1 MKAIRY
7 SFSIPNYLAVRAADK
22 LPLPILDSGR
32 IPGLSEIE
40 ADPQSLPGPEWLR
53 LKPRLCGVCGSDISM
68 LKNTSSPAMSP
79 FVSFPVVPGHEIVA
93 DVAEVGA
100 AAGEIAVGQRVV
112 VNPLISC
119 EMRGLAPCRSC
130 ASGQPG
136 LCTSAAEGKLAPGM
150 LLGFCRDLP
159 GGWSEELVAHRSQVF
174 PVPEALS
181 DSTAVLV
188 EPFSVAVHAVLK
200 APPPPESKV
209 LIVGAGSIGLLVL
222 AALRLLGNRAHV
234 TVLARHP
241 IQEAMA
247 RRLGADVV
255 LRGKRAGDAAM
266 QVTGAK
272 RYKPIKGKPVYAG
285 GFDWVFDAVGS
296 ARSVDESLRVAGPHG
311 RVVLVGCA
319 GELPRVDFSF
329 VWARELEITGCYV
342 YGKEPSHE
350 GAHTFEVAMRL
361 LAERPDLPLGD
372 LVTHTVPL
380 ANWREAMQLSLQ
392 RGQHGAI
399 KVVFDCGAAG
409 RWPLAASC

>member
-7 SFSIPNYLAVRAADK
+7 NFSIPNYLAVRAADK
-22 LPLPILDSGR
+22 LPLPILESGR
-32 IPGLSEIE
+32 IPGLTEIE
-40 ADPQSLPGPEWLR
+40 TEPQPLPGPEWLR

-68 LKNTSSPAMSP
+68 LKNTTSPAMLP
-79 FVSFPVVPGHEIVA
+79 FSSFPAVPGHEIVA
-93 DVAEVGA
+93 DVTEVGA
-100 AAGEIAVGQRVV
+100 AAGMTPVGERVV

-119 EMRGLAPCRSC
+119 EMRGLVPCRSC
-130 ASGQPG
+130 ASGEPG
-136 LCTSAAEGKLAPGM
+136 LCTSSAEGKLAPGM

-159 GGWSEELVAHRSQVF
+159 GGWSEELVVHRSQAF
-174 PVPEALS
+174 PVPDALS
-181 DSTAVLV
+181 DATAVLV

-200 APPPPESKV
+200 APPPAESKV

-222 AALRLLGNRAHV
+222 AALRLLGNKAHV

-241 IQEAMA
+241 VQEEMA
-247 RRLGADVV
+247 RRFGADVV
-255 LRGKRAGDAAM
+255 LRGTGAGDAAT

-319 GELPRVDFSF
+319 GEVSHLDLSF
-329 VWARELEITGCYV
+329 VWARELQITGCYV

-361 LAERPDLPLGD
+361 LADHPDLPLGD

-380 ANWREAMQLSLQ
+380 ANWREAMRLSLQ

-399 KVVFDCGAAG
+399 KVVFDCRAG
-409 RWPLAASC
+409 SR

>member
-1 MKAIRY
+1 MRAIRY
-7 SFSIPNYLAVRAADK
+7 NFSIPNYLAVRAADR
-22 LPLPILDSGR
+22 LPLPILESGR

-40 ADPQSLPGPEWLR
+40 MGSQPLPGPEWLR
-53 LKPRLCGVCGSDISM
+53 LKPRLCGVCGSDIAT
-68 LKNTSSPAMSP
+68 LKNTMSPATLP
-79 FVSFPVVPGHEIVA
+79 FVSFPLVPGHEIVA
-93 DVAEVGA
+93 DVTEVGG
-100 AAGEIAVGQRVV
+100 AAGTTPVGERVV

-119 EMRGLAPCRSC
+119 EMRGLVPCHSC
-130 ASGQPG
+130 ASGEPG
-136 LCTSAAEGKLAPGM
+136 VCTSMAEGKLAPGM

-159 GGWSEELVAHRSQVF
+159 GGWSEELVVHRSQVF

-181 DSTAVLV
+181 DATAVLV

-200 APPPPESKV
+200 APPPAESKV

-222 AALRLLGNRAHV
+222 AALRLLGNKAHV

-241 IQEAMA
+241 IQEEMA
-247 RRLGADVV
+247 RRFGADVV
-255 LRGKRAGDAAM
+255 LRGTGAGEAAT

-311 RVVLVGCA
+311 RVVMVGCA
-319 GELPRVDFSF
+319 GELRHLDLSF
-329 VWARELEITGCYV
+329 VWMRELQITGCYV

-361 LAERPDLPLGD
+361 LADRTEFPLGD

-380 ANWREAMQLSLQ
+380 ANWREAMRLSLQ

-399 KVVFDCGAAG
+399 KVVFDCRADS
-409 RWPLAASC
+409 R

>member
-7 SFSIPNYLAVRAADK
+7 NFSIPNFLAVRAADL

-40 ADPQSLPGPEWLR
+40 APPRELPGPEWVR

-93 DVAEVGA
+93 DVAEVGK
-100 AAGEIAVGQRVV
+100 AAGNVAVGQRVV
-112 VNPLISC
+112 VNPVISC
-119 EMRGLAPCRSC
+119 EMRGLVPCRSC

-159 GGWSEELVAHRSQVF
+159 GGWSEEMIVHRSQVIA
-174 PVPEALS
+174 VPEALS
-181 DSTAVLV
+181 DATAVLV

-200 APPPPESKV
+200 APPEPESKV

-222 AALRLLGNRAHV
+222 AALRLLGNTAHV

-241 IQEAMA
+241 IQEEMA
-247 RRLGADVV
+247 RRFGADVV
-255 LRGKRAGDAAM
+255 LRGTGAGDAAT

-285 GFDWVFDAVGS
+285 GFDWVYDAVGS

-319 GELPRVDFSF
+319 GELPHLDLSF
-329 VWARELEITGCYV
+329 VWARELQITGCYV
-342 YGKEPSHE
+342 YGQEPSCE

-361 LAERPDLPLGD
+361 LSERPDFPLGD

-380 ANWREAMQLSLQ
+380 ADWREAMRLSLQ
-392 RGQHGAI
+392 RGHHGAI
-399 KVVFDCGAAG
+399 KVVFDCRAA
-409 RWPLAASC
+409 

>member
-7 SFSIPNYLAVRAADK
+7 NFSIPNYLAVRAADR

-40 ADPQSLPGPEWLR
+40 AEPKPLPGPEWLR
-53 LKPRLCGVCGSDISM
+53 LKPRLCGICGTDISM
-68 LKNTSSPAMSP
+68 LKNTNSPAMLP
-79 FVSFPVVPGHEIVA
+79 FVSFPLVPGHEIVA
-93 DVAEVGA
+93 DVVEVGA
-100 AAGEIAVGQRVV
+100 AAGMTPVGERVV

-130 ASGQPG
+130 ASGEPG
-136 LCTSAAEGKLAPGM
+136 LCTSSAEGKLAPGM
-150 LLGFCRDLP
+150 LLGFCRDVP
-159 GGWSEELVAHRSQVF
+159 GGWAEEMVVHRSQMF
-174 PVPEALS
+174 PVPDALS
-181 DSTAVLV
+181 DTTAVLV
-188 EPFSVAVHAVLK
+188 EPFSVAVHAMLK

-222 AALRLLGNRAHV
+222 AALRLLGNKAHV

-241 IQEAMA
+241 IQEEMA
-247 RRLGADVV
+247 ERFGANVV
-255 LRGKRAGDAAM
+255 LRGTGAGDAAT

-296 ARSVDESLRVAGPHG
+296 PRSVDESLRVAGPHG

-319 GELPRVDFSF
+319 GEVPRLDLSS
-329 VWARELEITGCYV
+329 VWMRELQITGCYV

-361 LAERPDLPLGD
+361 LADHPEFSLGD

-380 ANWREAMQLSLQ
+380 ANWREAMRISLQ
-392 RGQHGAI
+392 RGHHAAI
-399 KVVFDCGAAG
+399 KVVFNCRAG
-409 RWPLAASC
+409 RADSR

>member
-7 SFSIPNYLAVRAADK
+7 NFSIPNFLAVRAADR

-40 ADPQSLPGPEWLR
+40 IGSLPLPGPEWLR

-93 DVAEVGA
+93 DVVEVGA
-100 AAGEIAVGQRVV
+100 AAGGVQVGERVV

-119 EMRGLAPCRSC
+119 EMRGLVPCRPC
-130 ASGQPG
+130 ASGEPG

-150 LLGFCRDLP
+150 LLGFCRDVP
-159 GGWSEELVAHRSQVF
+159 GGWAEEMVAHRSQIF
-174 PVPEALS
+174 AVPEALP
-181 DSTAVLV
+181 DPVAVLV

-222 AALRLLGNRAHV
+222 AALRLLGNKAHV

-241 IQEAMA
+241 VQEEMA
-247 RRLGADVV
+247 RKFGANVI
-255 LRGKRAGDAAM
+255 LRGTGAGDAAT

-319 GELPRVDFSF
+319 GELPHLDLSF
-329 VWARELEITGCYV
+329 VWARELQITGCYV
-342 YGKEPSHE
+342 YGKEASHE
-350 GAHTFEVAMRL
+350 GAHTFDVAMRL
-361 LAERPDLPLGD
+361 LADRPDFPLGD

-380 ANWREAMQLSLQ
+380 ADWRRAMRLSLQ

-399 KVVFDCGAAG
+399 KVVFDCRAV
-409 RWPLAASC
+409 SQ